1 MRKTKQLMP
10 EKCGVC
16 GGQLKN
22 AVLSA
27 GPDKHHAYTQ
37 IYTSTLKF

>member
-1 MRKTKQLMP
+1 MA

-22 AVLSA
+22 AVQSA
-27 GPDKHHAYTQ
+27 GPEQ
-37 IYTSTLKF
+37 IHTTDTLKFDEGYVFF